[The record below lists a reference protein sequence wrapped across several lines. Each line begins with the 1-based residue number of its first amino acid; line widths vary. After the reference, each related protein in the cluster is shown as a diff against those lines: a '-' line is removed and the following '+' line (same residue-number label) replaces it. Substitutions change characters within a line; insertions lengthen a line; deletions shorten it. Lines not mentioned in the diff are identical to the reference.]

1 MQTSLS
7 HTYLSSFS
15 STSVLH
21 QTMVTTSSCEEMMV
35 GLTIQMIEDE
45 LGFSCLEIKSPVL
58 TQERFWVG
66 RIFHKY
72 VILKLQKM
80 WVCLM
85 ESDSYHLRTGFGM
98 VKASTTI
105 DQALGLLSQTRKWS
119 HMKSSRGAYR
129 LLQKK
134 MQETKK
140 QQKCLQMP

>member
-35 GLTIQMIEDE
+35 GLIIQMIEDE
-45 LGFSCLEIKSPVL
+45 LGFSCLEIKSPML
-58 TQERFWVG
+58 S

-85 ESDSYHLRTGFGM
+85 ESDSYHRRTGYGM

>member
-21 QTMVTTSSCEEMMV
+21 QTMVTPSSCEEMMV

-45 LGFSCLEIKSPVL
+45 LGFSCLEIKSPML
-58 TQERFWVG
+58 SRN
-66 RIFHKY
+66 FHKY
-72 VILKLQKM
+72 VKWKLQKK

-85 ESDSYHLRTGFGM
+85 ESDSYHRRTGYGM